1 MDTTTQFWE
10 WFEENNKAYTFLD
23 SVDHEVKEKLIDELL
38 ERLHRFSDGI
48 YFEIGGPPDGNRE
61 LIITAE
67 GNKKYFQKVEELIDS
82 APQINGW
89 SFIAFKP
96 PMAGHFKSKWSEL
109 ELNTEDLWFR
119 PLSNKN
125 NPDLGVRI
133 YLKNYDLIEN
143 KKLLMTMLYKILDT
157 IVGEKCFAQDI
168 SYVDADVRPDEPEKK
183 GIHPILKLP
192 AFIKWYKSQQAESN
206 SSNTA

>member
-1 MDTTTQFWE
+1 MNAITQFWN

-23 SVDHEVKEKLIDELL
+23 SVDDEVKEKLIDEFL
-38 ERLHRFSDGI
+38 ERLHKFCNGI
-48 YFEIGGPPDGNRE
+48 YFEIGGPPDGNLE

-67 GNKKYFQKVEELIDS
+67 GNKKHFDKVEELINS

-96 PMAGHFKSKWSEL
+96 PMEGHFKSKWGEL

-125 NPDLGVRI
+125 NSDLGLRI

-143 KKLLMTMLYKILDT
+143 KKFLMTMLYKMLDT
-157 IVGEKCFAQDI
+157 IVGEKSFAQDI
-168 SYVDADVRPDEPEKK
+168 SYVDADLQPDEPEKN

-192 AFIKWYKSQQAESN
+192 AYIKWYKSQQTK
-206 SSNTA
+206 SSS